1 MSAFRTLV
9 ELALSA
15 PIINPQLI
23 MSCADEDREL
33 GDLHGWS
40 NDVDSL
46 VAAFEEQGDCLLG
59 LRSDTATGVAQ
70 FEAATSGTN
79 YISWGAFFCMDEGID
94 EELVI
99 DYTDN
104 PTMQKIHDAWSLV
117 VEGES

>member
-46 VAAFEEQGDCLLG
+46 VAAFESQGDCLLG
-59 LRSDTATGVAQ
+59 LRSEATEPYNNSTG
-70 FEAATSGTN
+70 GW
-79 YISWGAFFCMDEGID
+79 ISWGAFLCMDQFTD
-94 EELVI
+94 EELIV

-104 PTMQKIHDAWSLV
+104 PTMDKIHDAWSLV
-117 VEGES
+117 VGN

>member
-15 PIINPQLI
+15 PIVNPKLI
-23 MSCADEDREL
+23 MSCADEDREM

-46 VAAFEEQGDCLLG
+46 VKAFEEQGDCLLG
-59 LRSDTATGVAQ
+59 LRSWADTGVNGMPN
-70 FEAATSGTN
+70 F
-79 YISWGAFFCMDEGID
+79 ISWGAFLCMDEGID
-94 EELVI
+94 EELVV

-104 PTMQKIHDAWSLV
+104 PTMSKIHDAWSLV
-117 VEGES
+117 VGGES